1 MLVQCP
7 ECTTKFNLD
16 ESKIGHDGSKVRCSR
31 CKNVFTVFRP
41 MTEAVDAQPAP
52 VKEPASKLFEEDASK
67 DRPAGVSDDRKPAPA
82 AAKDPFEDDLAAMF
96 EDIKP
101 APKKPSQADDFE
113 DDLAAMLDAKKP
125 AGAQKSSPV
134 DDFEDDLAAMLDA
147 KKPAGAQKS
156 SPADDF
162 EDDLTAMLDAKKPA
176 GAQKSSPADD
186 FEDDL
191 TAMLDEKMPKAAS
204 KSSVDEDMIADL
216 QGAFQQPLT
225 AKLDED
231 SLASGSTPAGRTK
244 KSANVGLVVGLVF
257 LLLACAGAGV
267 YFLKPGLI
275 GLGPKAP
282 GAPAATQEPVVRE
295 GAAQIALENVR
306 QYFVPNEKE
315 GQLFIIEG
323 KAVNR
328 FPEARE
334 LIRIKAALFDKL
346 GNEVATQ
353 EFMCGNVVSLYQ
365 LQVSTRADIEAAL
378 TAKVGILTNNT
389 NIQSG
394 ASVPFMAVFFQTPE
408 TVEEFG
414 LEVIQSSVP
423 QQ

>member
-1 MLVQCP
+1 M
-7 ECTTKFNLD
+7 LD
-16 ESKIGHDGSKVRCSR
+16 EKK
-31 CKNVFTVFRP
+31 
-41 MTEAVDAQPAP
+41 
-52 VKEPASKLFEEDASK
+52 
-67 DRPAGVSDDRKPAPA
+67 PA
-82 AAKDPFEDDLAAMF
+82 AAQ
-96 EDIKP
+96 
-101 APKKPSQADDFE
+101 KPSPADAFE
-113 DDLAAMLDAKKP
+113 DDLAAMLDEKKRKTAP
-125 AGAQKSSPV
+125 
-134 DDFEDDLAAMLDA
+134 
-147 KKPAGAQKS
+147 KP
-156 SPADDF
+156 
-162 EDDLTAMLDAKKPA
+162 
-176 GAQKSSPADD
+176 
-186 FEDDL
+186 
-191 TAMLDEKMPKAAS
+191 
-204 KSSVDEDMIADL
+204 SVDEDMLADL

-225 AKLDED
+225 ARLDED
-231 SLASGSTPAGRTK
+231 APASGSSAAGKTK
-244 KSANVGLVVGLVF
+244 KSGSSGLLVVLVF
-257 LLLACAGAGV
+257 LLLASAAAGV

-282 GAPAATQEPVVRE
+282 GTPATTQEPVARE

-394 ASVPFMAVFFQTPE
+394 ASVPFMAVFFQTPDS
-408 TVEEFG
+408 VEEFG

>member
-7 ECTTKFNLD
+7 ECTTKYNLD
-16 ESKIGHDGSKVRCSR
+16 DSKIGHDGSKVRCSR

-41 MTEAVDAQPAP
+41 
-52 VKEPASKLFEEDASK
+52 
-67 DRPAGVSDDRKPAPA
+67 VSDDAATASVSEEELSFGAAPAPEMQRGKGEEA
-82 AAKDPFEDDLAAMF
+82 APTDSFEDDLEAMF
-96 EDIKP
+96 RETKA
-101 APKKPSQADDFE
+101 APQAKKVADAFE
-113 DDLAAMLDAKKP
+113 DDLAAMLEEKKIKAPQPAARDDDGLSALLDDPKPKP
-125 AGAQKSSPV
+125 AP
-134 DDFEDDLAAMLDA
+134 
-147 KKPAGAQKS
+147 
-156 SPADDF
+156 
-162 EDDLTAMLDAKKPA
+162 
-176 GAQKSSPADD
+176 
-186 FEDDL
+186 
-191 TAMLDEKMPKAAS
+191 
-204 KSSVDEDMIADL
+204 KSSVDEEMLADL
-216 QGAFQQPLT
+216 EGAFQQPLT
-225 AKLDED
+225 GPSSGD
-231 SLASGSTPAGRTK
+231 SFASTESGPEKSK
-244 KSANVGLVVGLVF
+244 KSGKTGIVVGLVV
-257 LLLACAGAGV
+257 LLLACALGGI

-275 GLGPKAP
+275 GLGPAAP
-282 GAPAATQEPVVRE
+282 GTPATAPDTLPKE

-334 LIRIKAALFDKL
+334 LIRIKASLFDNQ
-346 GNEVATQ
+346 GTEVAMQ

-394 ASVPFMAVFFQTPE
+394 ASVPFMAVFFQTPD

>member
-7 ECTTKFNLD
+7 ECTTKYNLD

-31 CKNVFTVFRP
+31 CQNVFTVFRP
-41 MTEAVDAQPAP
+41 VSAEAQTPPVPDSASGLAGENAYDAEPGSL
-52 VKEPASKLFEEDASK
+52 KEK
-67 DRPAGVSDDRKPAPA
+67 GAPA
-82 AAKDPFEDDLAAMF
+82 ISKDPFEDDLEAMF
-96 EDIKP
+96 RESKSAP
-101 APKKPSQADDFE
+101 QPKKPADVDSFE
-113 DDLAAMLDAKKP
+113 DDLAAMLEEKNFKAPAQPVARDFDEDPGGSPDARK
-125 AGAQKSSPV
+125 
-134 DDFEDDLAAMLDA
+134 
-147 KKPAGAQKS
+147 
-156 SPADDF
+156 
-162 EDDLTAMLDAKKPA
+162 
-176 GAQKSSPADD
+176 
-186 FEDDL
+186 
-191 TAMLDEKMPKAAS
+191 PKAAPS
-204 KSSVDEDMIADL
+204 ASVDKDMLADL
-216 QGAFQQPLT
+216 EGAFQQPLT
-225 AKLDED
+225 GSTAED
-231 SLASGSTPAGRTK
+231 FSAPRDASAARSKKSGSMGLI
-244 KSANVGLVVGLVF
+244 VGLVV
-257 LLLACAGAGV
+257 LLLVGALGGI
-267 YFLKPGLI
+267 YFLKPGLL
-275 GLGPKAP
+275 GLGPAAP
-282 GAPAATQEPVVRE
+282 GTPTATPDAPPRE

-334 LIRIKAALFDKL
+334 LIRIKASLF
-346 GNEVATQ
+346 GNQGAEVATQ

-389 NIQSG
+389 NIQPG
-394 ASVPFMAVFFQTPE
+394 ASVPFMAVFFKTPD

>member
-52 VKEPASKLFEEDASK
+52 VEEPASKLFEEDASK
-67 DRPAGVSDDRKPAPA
+67 DGADGASDDRKPSPA
-82 AAKDPFEDDLAAMF
+82 AAKDSFEDDLAAMF

-101 APKKPSQADDFE
+101 APKKPSPADDFE

-147 KKPAGAQKS
+147 KKPAGAHKS
-156 SPADDF
+156 SPV
-162 EDDLTAMLDAKKPA
+162 
-176 GAQKSSPADD
+176 DD

-191 TAMLDEKMPKAAS
+191 TAMLDEKKPKAAF

-244 KSANVGLVVGLVF
+244 KSGSVGLVVGLVF

-282 GAPAATQEPVVRE
+282 GAPAATQEPVARE

-365 LQVSTRADIEAAL
+365 LQVSTRTDIEAAL

>member
-7 ECTTKFNLD
+7 ECTTKYNLD

-41 MTEAVDAQPAP
+41 MTESVDAQAKSADDPAANL
-52 VKEPASKLFEEDASK
+52 VGNDAAQEGSAGSLDEAKDAPASAKDSFEE
-67 DRPAGVSDDRKPAPA
+67 
-82 AAKDPFEDDLAAMF
+82 DLAAMF

-101 APKKPSQADDFE
+101 APKKPSPADDFE
-113 DDLAAMLDAKKP
+113 SDLAAMLDERKPDTPKKP
-125 AGAQKSSPV
+125 SL
-134 DDFEDDLAAMLDA
+134 E
-147 KKPAGAQKS
+147 
-156 SPADDF
+156 
-162 EDDLTAMLDAKKPA
+162 
-176 GAQKSSPADD
+176 DD

-191 TAMLDEKMPKAAS
+191 TAMLDEKKPGPKAAS

-216 QGAFQQPLT
+216 QGAFQQPLDAT
-225 AKLDED
+225 LDEESPTGD
-231 SLASGSTPAGRTK
+231 TRTGGSKKSGSA
-244 KSANVGLVVGLVF
+244 GLVVALVF
-257 LLLACAGAGV
+257 VLLACAGAGI

-282 GAPAATQEPVVRE
+282 GTPATTQEPAVRE

-334 LIRIKAALFDKL
+334 LIRIKAALYDKQ
-346 GNEVATQ
+346 GNEVTTQ

-394 ASVPFMAVFFQTPE
+394 ASVPFMAVFFQTPD

-414 LEVIQSSVP
+414 LEVIHSSVP

>member
-31 CKNVFTVFRP
+31 CKHVFTVFRP
-41 MTEAVDAQPAP
+41 MTEVADATPTPA
-52 VKEPASKLFEEDASK
+52 EPAGKVIEKDAFRDEATQAFGVKK
-67 DRPAGVSDDRKPAPA
+67 DAAA
-82 AAKDPFEDDLAAMF
+82 AAKDSFEDDLTAMF
-96 EDIKP
+96 QDQKP
-101 APKKPSQADDFE
+101 APRQASPADDFE
-113 DDLAAMLDAKKP
+113 SDLEAMLGGKKP
-125 AGAQKSSPV
+125 A
-134 DDFEDDLAAMLDA
+134 AAP
-147 KKPAGAQKS
+147 KP

-162 EDDLTAMLDAKKPA
+162 EDDLEAMLDKKKPA
-176 GAQKSSPADD
+176 AAPKPSPADD
-186 FEDDL
+186 FDDDL
-191 TAMLDEKMPKAAS
+191 EAMLDEKKSKAAP
-204 KSSVDEDMIADL
+204 KTSVDQDMIADL

-225 AKLDED
+225 ARLDED
-231 SLASGSTPAGRTK
+231 APAPGSVPAGKAKKSGSA
-244 KSANVGLVVGLVF
+244 GLVVTLVF
-257 LLLACAGAGV
+257 LLLAGAAAGV
-267 YFLKPGLI
+267 YFLKPGLL

-282 GAPAATQEPVVRE
+282 GAPATTQEPVARE

-365 LQVSTRADIEAAL
+365 LQVSSRADIEAAL

-394 ASVPFMAVFFQTPE
+394 ASVPFMAVFFQTPD

-414 LEVIQSSVP
+414 LEVIHSSVP

>member
-41 MTEAVDAQPAP
+41 MTDTVDAQPTSAD
-52 VKEPASKLFEEDASK
+52 EPASKLFEKDALK
-67 DRPAGVSDDRKPAPA
+67 DDPAGAVHDREGAPA
-82 AAKDPFEDDLAAMF
+82 TRKDSFEDDLAAMF

-101 APKKPSQADDFE
+101 APKQSSPASDFENDLAAMLDEKKPEAASKPSSIDDFE
-113 DDLAAMLDAKKP
+113 DDLAAMLDEKKP
-125 AGAQKSSPV
+125 AASR
-134 DDFEDDLAAMLDA
+134 
-147 KKPAGAQKS
+147 KP
-156 SPADDF
+156 
-162 EDDLTAMLDAKKPA
+162 
-176 GAQKSSPADD
+176 SPADD

-191 TAMLDEKMPKAAS
+191 TAMLDEKKSKVAPKP
-204 KSSVDEDMIADL
+204 SVDEDMIADL

-225 AKLDED
+225 SRFDED
-231 SLASGSTPAGRTK
+231 AHAPGSDHAGKTK
-244 KSANVGLVVGLVF
+244 KSGSAGLILGLVF
-257 LLLACAGAGV
+257 LLLASAAAGV
-267 YFLKPGLI
+267 YFLQPGLI
-275 GLGPKAP
+275 GLGPKAS
-282 GAPAATQEPVVRE
+282 GAPATTQEPAARE

-394 ASVPFMAVFFQTPE
+394 ASVPFMAVFFQTPD

>member
-16 ESKIGHDGSKVRCSR
+16 DSKIGHGGSKVRCSR

-41 MTEAVDAQPAP
+41 MTEAVDAQPNPNP
-52 VKEPASKLFEEDASK
+52 VEEPAGKVFEKDAFK
-67 DRPAGVSDDRKPAPA
+67 DDSAGALGHEKGAPG
-82 AAKDPFEDDLAAMF
+82 AAKDSFEDDLAAMF
-96 EDIKP
+96 EDMKP
-101 APKKPSQADDFE
+101 APKKSSPADEFEDDLAAMLDEKKPAAAQKPSPADDFE
-113 DDLAAMLDAKKP
+113 DDLAAMLDEKK
-125 AGAQKSSPV
+125 
-134 DDFEDDLAAMLDA
+134 
-147 KKPAGAQKS
+147 
-156 SPADDF
+156 
-162 EDDLTAMLDAKKPA
+162 
-176 GAQKSSPADD
+176 
-186 FEDDL
+186 
-191 TAMLDEKMPKAAS
+191 PKAAP
-204 KSSVDEDMIADL
+204 KPSVDEDMLADL

-225 AKLDED
+225 ARLDED
-231 SLASGSTPAGRTK
+231 APASGSSAAGKTK
-244 KSANVGLVVGLVF
+244 KSGSSGLLVVLVF
-257 LLLACAGAGV
+257 MLLASAAAGV

-282 GAPAATQEPVVRE
+282 GAPAATQEPVARE

-365 LQVSTRADIEAAL
+365 LQVSARADIEAAL

-394 ASVPFMAVFFQTPE
+394 ASVPFMAVFFQTPD

-414 LEVIQSSVP
+414 LEVIHSSVP

>member
-7 ECTTKFNLD
+7 ECTTKYNLD

-41 MTEAVDAQPAP
+41 MTDTVDAQPTSAD
-52 VKEPASKLFEEDASK
+52 EPASKLFEKDALK
-67 DRPAGVSDDRKPAPA
+67 DDPAGAVHDREGAPA
-82 AAKDPFEDDLAAMF
+82 TRKDSFEDDLAAMF

-101 APKKPSQADDFE
+101 APKQSSPASDFENDLAAMLDEKKPEAASKPSSIDDFE
-113 DDLAAMLDAKKP
+113 DDLAAMLDEKKP
-125 AGAQKSSPV
+125 AASR
-134 DDFEDDLAAMLDA
+134 
-147 KKPAGAQKS
+147 KP
-156 SPADDF
+156 
-162 EDDLTAMLDAKKPA
+162 
-176 GAQKSSPADD
+176 SPADD

-191 TAMLDEKMPKAAS
+191 TAMLDEKKSKVAPKP
-204 KSSVDEDMIADL
+204 SVDEDMIADL

-225 AKLDED
+225 SRFDED
-231 SLASGSTPAGRTK
+231 AHAPGSDHAGKTK
-244 KSANVGLVVGLVF
+244 KSGSAGLILGLVF
-257 LLLACAGAGV
+257 LLLASAAAGV
-267 YFLKPGLI
+267 YFLQPGLI
-275 GLGPKAP
+275 GLGPKAS
-282 GAPAATQEPVVRE
+282 GAPATTQEPAARE

-394 ASVPFMAVFFQTPE
+394 ASVPFMAVFFQTPD

>member
-52 VKEPASKLFEEDASK
+52 VKEPARKLFEEDASK
-67 DRPAGVSDDRKPAPA
+67 DGPAGVSDDRKPAPA
-82 AAKDPFEDDLAAMF
+82 TAKDSFEDDLAAMF

-101 APKKPSQADDFE
+101 APKKPSPADDFE

-125 AGAQKSSPV
+125 AVAQKSSPV

-147 KKPAGAQKS
+147 KKPVGAH
-156 SPADDF
+156 
-162 EDDLTAMLDAKKPA
+162 
-176 GAQKSSPADD
+176 KSSPADD

-231 SLASGSTPAGRTK
+231 SLASGRTPAGRTK
-244 KSANVGLVVGLVF
+244 KSTSVGLVVGLVF

>member
-41 MTEAVDAQPAP
+41 MTDTVDAQPTSAD
-52 VKEPASKLFEEDASK
+52 EPASKLFEKDALK
-67 DRPAGVSDDRKPAPA
+67 DDPAGAVHDREGAPA
-82 AAKDPFEDDLAAMF
+82 TRKDSFEDDLAAMF

-101 APKKPSQADDFE
+101 APKQSSPASDFENDLAAMLDEKKPEAASKPSSIDDFE
-113 DDLAAMLDAKKP
+113 DDLAAMLDEKKP
-125 AGAQKSSPV
+125 AASR
-134 DDFEDDLAAMLDA
+134 
-147 KKPAGAQKS
+147 KP
-156 SPADDF
+156 
-162 EDDLTAMLDAKKPA
+162 
-176 GAQKSSPADD
+176 SPADD

-191 TAMLDEKMPKAAS
+191 TAMLDEKKSKVAPKP
-204 KSSVDEDMIADL
+204 SVDEDMIADL

-225 AKLDED
+225 SRFDED
-231 SLASGSTPAGRTK
+231 AHAPGSDHAGKTK
-244 KSANVGLVVGLVF
+244 KSGSAGLILGLVF
-257 LLLACAGAGV
+257 LLLASAAAGV
-267 YFLKPGLI
+267 YFLQPGLI
-275 GLGPKAP
+275 GLGPKAS
-282 GAPAATQEPVVRE
+282 GAPATTQEPAARE

-394 ASVPFMAVFFQTPE
+394 ASVPFMAVFFQTPDS
-408 TVEEFG
+408 VEEFG
-414 LEVIQSSVP
+414 LEVIQSSLP

>member
-7 ECTTKFNLD
+7 ECTTKYNLD

-41 MTEAVDAQPAP
+41 ISEEAVTP
-52 VKEPASKLFEEDASK
+52 
-67 DRPAGVSDDRKPAPA
+67 PAPA
-82 AAKDPFEDDLAAMF
+82 FGSAGAGDFSDDLDGAFESKKDAPAASKDPFEDDLEAMF
-96 EDIKP
+96 QETKAAP
-101 APKKPSQADDFE
+101 AAKKSADSDSFE
-113 DDLAAMLDAKKP
+113 DDLASMLDEKKLKSP
-125 AGAQKSSPV
+125 PKSSSH
-134 DDFEDDLAAMLDA
+134 DSDEDDLAALLDGI
-147 KKPAGAQKS
+147 KPAVA
-156 SPADDF
+156 P
-162 EDDLTAMLDAKKPA
+162 
-176 GAQKSSPADD
+176 
-186 FEDDL
+186 
-191 TAMLDEKMPKAAS
+191 
-204 KSSVDEDMIADL
+204 KSSVDEDMLADL

-225 AKLDED
+225 GPLAHDTLAPEGASSAKPKK
-231 SLASGSTPAGRTK
+231 SGSMGLII
-244 KSANVGLVVGLVF
+244 GLVV
-257 LLLACAGAGV
+257 LLLACAAGGI
-267 YFLKPGLI
+267 YFLKPGLL
-275 GLGPKAP
+275 GLGPAVP
-282 GAPAATQEPVVRE
+282 GAPAGSPEAVAKE

-334 LIRIKAALFDKL
+334 LIRIKASLFDKQ
-346 GNEVATQ
+346 GAEVATQ

-408 TVEEFG
+408 SVEEFG

>member
-41 MTEAVDAQPAP
+41 MTEDADAHSIPVAPPADNR
-52 VKEPASKLFEEDASK
+52 FEEDSVGGDSAGASENRK
-67 DRPAGVSDDRKPAPA
+67 GVFA
-82 AAKDPFEDDLAAMF
+82 AERDSFDDDLAAMF

-101 APKKPSQADDFE
+101 APKQASPAKDFE
-113 DDLAAMLDAKKP
+113 DDLAAMLDEKKP
-125 AGAQKSSPV
+125 AAAPKPSPV
-134 DDFEDDLAAMLDA
+134 DDFEDDLAAMLDK
-147 KKPAGAQKS
+147 KKPAAAPKP

-162 EDDLTAMLDAKKPA
+162 EDDLTAL
-176 GAQKSSPADD
+176 
-186 FEDDL
+186 
-191 TAMLDEKMPKAAS
+191 LDEKKPKIS
-204 KSSVDEDMIADL
+204 PKQSVDEDMIADL

-225 AKLDED
+225 SRLDEEAP
-231 SLASGSTPAGRTK
+231 SSGSTPAGKNK
-244 KSANVGLVVGLVF
+244 KSGSAGLVVGLVF
-257 LLLACAGAGV
+257 LILACAAAGI

-275 GLGPKAP
+275 GLGPKVP
-282 GAPAATQEPVVRE
+282 GAPATSQEPVARE

-394 ASVPFMAVFFQTPE
+394 ASVPFMAVFFQTPD

-414 LEVIQSSVP
+414 LEVIHSSVP

>member
-41 MTEAVDAQPAP
+41 MTDTVDAQPTSAD
-52 VKEPASKLFEEDASK
+52 EPASKLFEKDALK
-67 DRPAGVSDDRKPAPA
+67 DDPAGAVHDREGAPA
-82 AAKDPFEDDLAAMF
+82 TRKDSFEDDLAAMF

-101 APKKPSQADDFE
+101 APKQSSPASDFENDLAAMLDEKKPEAASKPSSIDDFEDDLAAMLDEKKPAASRKPSPADDFE
-113 DDLAAMLDAKKP
+113 DDLAAMLDEKKP
-125 AGAQKSSPV
+125 AASR
-134 DDFEDDLAAMLDA
+134 
-147 KKPAGAQKS
+147 KP
-156 SPADDF
+156 
-162 EDDLTAMLDAKKPA
+162 
-176 GAQKSSPADD
+176 SPADD

-191 TAMLDEKMPKAAS
+191 TAMLDEKKSKVAPKP
-204 KSSVDEDMIADL
+204 SVDEDMIADL

-225 AKLDED
+225 SRFDED
-231 SLASGSTPAGRTK
+231 AHAPGSDHAGKTK
-244 KSANVGLVVGLVF
+244 KSGSAGLILGLVF
-257 LLLACAGAGV
+257 LLLASAAAGV
-267 YFLKPGLI
+267 YFLQPGLI
-275 GLGPKAP
+275 GLGPKAS
-282 GAPAATQEPVVRE
+282 GAPATTQEPAARE

-394 ASVPFMAVFFQTPE
+394 ASVPFMAVFFQTPD

>member
-7 ECTTKFNLD
+7 ECTTKYNLD

-31 CKNVFTVFRP
+31 CQNVFTVFRP
-41 MTEAVDAQPAP
+41 APEKPVTSPASESMSGLAGDDAFDG
-52 VKEPASKLFEEDASK
+52 EPARAPQNGKGSPASS
-67 DRPAGVSDDRKPAPA
+67 R
-82 AAKDPFEDDLAAMF
+82 DPFEDDLEAMF
-96 EDIKP
+96 MESKSAPQTQKP
-101 APKKPSQADDFE
+101 AAADSFE
-113 DDLAAMLDAKKP
+113 DDLAAMLEEKNFKTP
-125 AGAQKSSPV
+125 APSASYAF
-134 DDFEDDLAAMLDA
+134 DDDLSVSLDA
-147 KKPAGAQKS
+147 SK
-156 SPADDF
+156 
-162 EDDLTAMLDAKKPA
+162 
-176 GAQKSSPADD
+176 
-186 FEDDL
+186 
-191 TAMLDEKMPKAAS
+191 PKAAP
-204 KSSVDEDMIADL
+204 KSSVDKDMLADL
-216 QGAFQQPLT
+216 EGAFQQPLT
-225 AKLDED
+225 GASSED
-231 SLASGSTPAGRTK
+231 FSAPGDAPSARSKKSGSM
-244 KSANVGLVVGLVF
+244 GLVVGLVV
-257 LLLACAGAGV
+257 LLLVGALGGI
-267 YFLKPGLI
+267 YFLKPGLL
-275 GLGPKAP
+275 GLGPAAP
-282 GAPAATQEPVVRE
+282 GAPAATPDAPPRE

-334 LIRIKAALFDKL
+334 LIRIKASLFGKQ
-346 GNEVATQ
+346 GAEVATQ

-389 NIQSG
+389 NIQPG
-394 ASVPFMAVFFQTPE
+394 ASVPFMAVFFQTPD

>member
-7 ECTTKFNLD
+7 ECTTKYNLD

-41 MTEAVDAQPAP
+41 
-52 VKEPASKLFEEDASK
+52 
-67 DRPAGVSDDRKPAPA
+67 VSDEAATPSVPDLVSGDEGELAFGGAPA
-82 AAKDPFEDDLAAMF
+82 VGAQAGKGEEATGSFEDDLEAMF
-96 EDIKP
+96 RETKA
-101 APKKPSQADDFE
+101 APQAKKTADAFE
-113 DDLAAMLDAKKP
+113 DDLAAMLEEKKLGTPQP
-125 AGAQKSSPV
+125 AARDDDGLSALLDDPKPKSGP
-134 DDFEDDLAAMLDA
+134 
-147 KKPAGAQKS
+147 
-156 SPADDF
+156 
-162 EDDLTAMLDAKKPA
+162 
-176 GAQKSSPADD
+176 
-186 FEDDL
+186 
-191 TAMLDEKMPKAAS
+191 
-204 KSSVDEDMIADL
+204 KSSVDEEMLADL
-216 QGAFQQPLT
+216 EGAFQQPLT
-225 AKLDED
+225 GSSVED
-231 SLASGSTPAGRTK
+231 SFASGKDAPEKTK
-244 KSANVGLVVGLVF
+244 KSGKAGVVVGLVV
-257 LLLACAGAGV
+257 LLLACALGGV
-267 YFLKPGLI
+267 YFLKPGLL
-275 GLGPKAP
+275 GLGPAAP
-282 GAPAATQEPVVRE
+282 GTQAAAPDAAPRE

-334 LIRIKAALFDKL
+334 LIRIKASLFDNQ
-346 GNEVATQ
+346 GTEVAAQ

-389 NIQSG
+389 NIQPG
-394 ASVPFMAVFFQTPE
+394 ASVPFMAVFFQTPDS
-408 TVEEFG
+408 VEEFG